1 MRIVTLAL
9 KIISAFCTYQTIN
22 DVHIR
27 VIQRVPQNGF
37 RMHLHFAHV
46 MLQCNVAPKQR
57 KAAIPKKLKHESV
70 EDPELLRKEGVYCK
84 VLRPEVFLRM
94 NKA

>member
-57 KAAIPKKLKHESV
+57 KAAIPKKLETQVSGGSGSFV
-70 EDPELLRKEGVYCK
+70 TRSIS
-84 VLRPEVFLRM
+84 
-94 NKA
+94 